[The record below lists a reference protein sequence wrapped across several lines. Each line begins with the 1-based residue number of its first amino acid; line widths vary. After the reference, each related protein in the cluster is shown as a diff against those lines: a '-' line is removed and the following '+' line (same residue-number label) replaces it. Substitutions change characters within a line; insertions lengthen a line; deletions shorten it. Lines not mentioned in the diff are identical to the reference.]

1 MYVTILYTFPCLL
14 KWFLGLTI
22 PFVALLNADFHTVL
36 LSKLTSTNSCLLIDS
51 TLVWVNRP
59 KYNPEKQKS
68 IWLDK
73 IFE

>member
-14 KWFLGLTI
+14 KWFLGLKI

-59 KYNPEKQKS
+59 KYNPEKQNS